1 MLQPAGTP
9 MGITSAAEEGMRCD
23 HSKRAV
29 RAPHHTGKDYVAA
42 TGSDVPDGSISA
54 RVDPTIAL
62 ALIQW
67 DAACTNAARVQNE
80 MAAKAREVAA
90 YGFDEGARSPLDQD
104 KAVRKEE
111 CTPWQ
116 VDSSPPLKR
125 LNCRELF
132 SDFAVIPNL
141 P

>member
-1 MLQPAGTP
+1 
-9 MGITSAAEEGMRCD
+9 
-23 HSKRAV
+23 
-29 RAPHHTGKDYVAA
+29 
-42 TGSDVPDGSISA
+42 
-54 RVDPTIAL
+54 
-62 ALIQW
+62 
-67 DAACTNAARVQNE
+67 